1 MNYNG
6 TLIVEGKRPGGETVI
21 GDVLRMVEEAQT
33 RQAPVQRLAD
43 KVRRLASAIKHFLW
57 TQSCTIS

>member
-43 KVRRLASAIKHFLW
+43 KVKMLTSSVKHIL
-57 TQSCTIS
+57 

>member
-21 GDVLRMVEEAQT
+21 GDVLQMVEEAQT

-43 KVRRLASAIKHFLW
+43 KVMIISAVKHVFW
-57 TQSCTIS
+57 NEAEVSD